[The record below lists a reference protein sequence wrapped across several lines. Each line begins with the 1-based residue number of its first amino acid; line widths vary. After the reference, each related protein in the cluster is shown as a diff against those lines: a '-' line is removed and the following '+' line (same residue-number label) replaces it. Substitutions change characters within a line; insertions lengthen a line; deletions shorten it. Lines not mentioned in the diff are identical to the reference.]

1 MTTKSFYVLA
11 YDISD
16 DKRRTRLHKRLLD
29 YGTPVQYSVFECLV
43 DSEQLAKMQKMIK
56 RTIKAKDDQVRI
68 YFVCEACLK
77 RIWVSNASQ
86 EVLAETT
93 STVV

>member
-1 MTTKSFYVLA
+1 
-11 YDISD
+11 
-16 DKRRTRLHKRLLD
+16 
-29 YGTPVQYSVFECLV
+29 
-43 DSEQLAKMQKMIK
+43 MQKMIK

-68 YFVCEACLK
+68 HFVCEACLK